1 MYVGTQVGARNDS
14 DFEQWAQLGVV
25 NVCSDPPG
33 DARTWTKDDLA
44 RHREKLESYGITL
57 DMVQIPLSSTPLDT
71 SQSPNIMLGKSPERD
86 REIEVIQNIIR
97 MCGEVGIPAI
107 KYNMNIIGIPRSER
121 ELGRGGSSNSTFR
134 WAKMNQDDPPTI
146 AGVVG
151 VDENWERIDY
161 FLERA
166 VPVAE
171 ESKVRM
177 ACHPHDPFTP
187 DGYMGVTRL
196 LGTVDG
202 MKKFVQMHES
212 PYHGLNFCQ
221 GTVTEMLDDPGEEIA
236 DVIRWFGSRE
246 KIFNVHFRNIRGHKL
261 DFMEAFPDEGSID
274 FSEIVKVY
282 QEVGYKY
289 MLMPDHVPWISGDD
303 RQGTA
308 FAFCYGYITALLQ
321 SIGEPRRQAW
331 VTKGPGGAAGV
342 PKSPFPPRERGA
354 HWARVWVECYE
365 GLNIVILNLFQNRY
379 RSRKSPPSANS

>member
-1 MYVGTQVGARNDS
+1 MYVGTQVGARNDA

-44 RHREKLESYGITL
+44 RHREKLETYGITL

-121 ELGRGGSSNSTFR
+121 ELGRGGSSNATFR

-177 ACHPHDPFTP
+177 ACHPHDPYTP
-187 DGYMGVTRL
+187 DGYMGVTRV
-196 LGTVDG
+196 LGTIDG
-202 MKKFVQMHES
+202 MKKFVQMRES

-221 GTVTEMLDDPGEEIA
+221 GTVSEMLEDPGKEIF
-236 DVIRWFGSRE
+236 DVIRWFGERD
-246 KIFNVHFRNIRGHKL
+246 KIFNVHFRNIVGRKL
-261 DFMEAFPDEGSID
+261 AFEETFPDEGDID
-274 FSEIVKVY
+274 MIAAAATYKEAGY
-282 QEVGYKY
+282 QG
-289 MLMPDHVPWISGDD
+289 MLMPDHAPKISGENAA
-303 RQGTA
+303 TVA
-308 FAFCYGYITALLQ
+308 FAYCYGYIRAVLQ
-321 SIGEPRRQAW
+321 SIDALDE
-331 VTKGPGGAAGV
+331 
-342 PKSPFPPRERGA
+342 
-354 HWARVWVECYE
+354 
-365 GLNIVILNLFQNRY
+365 
-379 RSRKSPPSANS
+379 

>member
-1 MYVGTQVGARNDS
+1 MYVGTQVGARSDS

-25 NVCSDPPG
+25 NVCSDPAGNPHE
-33 DARTWTKDDLA
+33 WTKDDLT
-44 RHREKLESYGITL
+44 RHKEKLNSYGIEL
-57 DMVQIPLSSTPLDT
+57 DMVQIPLSSTPLEK
-71 SQSPNIMLGKSPERD
+71 SQSPNIMLGKNPERD
-86 REIEVIQNIIR
+86 REIESVQNIIR
-97 MCGEVGIPAI
+97 MCGDVGIPAV

-134 WAKMNQDDPPTI
+134 WAKMDQDAPPGI

-151 VDENWERIDY
+151 VDENWDRIDY
-161 FLERA
+161 FLERV
-166 VPVAE
+166 VPAAE
-171 ESKVRM
+171 SAKVRM

-196 LGTVDG
+196 LGTVEG

-261 DFMEAFPDEGSID
+261 DFMESFPDEGSID
-274 FSEIVKVY
+274 FVNTIKIY

-289 MLMPDHVPWISGDD
+289 MLMPDHVPHISGDD
-303 RQGTA
+303 PQGTA

-321 SIGEPRRQAW
+321 SIGEPRKQAW
-331 VTKGPGGAAGV
+331 VTKGP
-342 PKSPFPPRERGA
+342 
-354 HWARVWVECYE
+354 
-365 GLNIVILNLFQNRY
+365 
-379 RSRKSPPSANS
+379 

>member
-25 NVCSDPPG
+25 NICSDPSG
-33 DARTWTKDDLA
+33 DPHKWTREDLA
-44 RHREKLESYGITL
+44 RHKEKVNSYGIEL
-57 DMVQIPLSSTPLDT
+57 DMVQIPLSSTPLDQ

-86 REIEVIQNIIR
+86 REIESIQNIIR
-97 MCGEVGIPAI
+97 MCGEVGIPAV

-121 ELGRGGSSNSTFR
+121 EEGRGGSSNSTFR
-134 WAKMNQDDPPTI
+134 WAKMNQDDPTTI

-161 FLERA
+161 VLERA
-166 VPVAE
+166 VPAAE
-171 ESKVRM
+171 SAKVRL
-177 ACHPHDPFTP
+177 ACHPHDPYTP
-187 DGYMGVTRL
+187 DGYMGVTRV
-196 LGTVDG
+196 LGTIDG

-261 DFMEAFPDEGSID
+261 DFMESFPDEGSID
-274 FSEIVKVY
+274 FSEIIKIY
-282 QEVGYKY
+282 KEVGYKY

-303 RQGTA
+303 PQGAA
-308 FAFCYGYITALLQ
+308 FAFCYGYISALLQ
-321 SIGEPRRQAW
+321 TVKEPRKQPW
-331 VTKGPGGAAGV
+331 VTKEPGQHKTAA
-342 PKSPFPPRERGA
+342 
-354 HWARVWVECYE
+354 W
-365 GLNIVILNLFQNRY
+365 Q
-379 RSRKSPPSANS
+379 AN

>member
-1 MYVGTQVGARNDS
+1 MYVGTQVGARSDA

-33 DARTWTKDDLA
+33 DAGTWTKDDLA
-44 RHREKLESYGITL
+44 RHREKLNSYGITL

-97 MCGEVGIPAI
+97 MCGEVGIPAV

-121 ELGRGGSSNSTFR
+121 EEGRGGSSNSTFR
-134 WAKMNQDDPPTI
+134 WAKMDQDAPPTI

-166 VPVAE
+166 VPAAE
-171 ESKVRM
+171 SARVRM

-187 DGYMGVTRL
+187 DGYRGVTRV

-202 MKKFVQMHES
+202 LKKFVQMHES

-274 FSEIVKVY
+274 FSEIIKVY

-308 FAFCYGYITALLQ
+308 FAYCYGYITALLQ
-321 SIGEPRRQAW
+321 SIGEPRKQAW
-331 VTKGPGGAAGV
+331 VTKGP
-342 PKSPFPPRERGA
+342 
-354 HWARVWVECYE
+354 
-365 GLNIVILNLFQNRY
+365 
-379 RSRKSPPSANS
+379 

>member
-1 MYVGTQVGARNDS
+1 
-14 DFEQWAQLGVV
+14 
-25 NVCSDPPG
+25 
-33 DARTWTKDDLA
+33 
-44 RHREKLESYGITL
+44 
-57 DMVQIPLSSTPLDT
+57 MVQIPLSSTPLDT

-134 WAKMNQDDPPTI
+134 WTKMNQDDPPTI

-177 ACHPHDPFTP
+177 ACHPHDPCTP

-221 GTVTEMLDDPGEEIA
+221 GTVTEMLDAPGEEIA

-331 VTKGPGGAAGV
+331 VTKGP
-342 PKSPFPPRERGA
+342 
-354 HWARVWVECYE
+354 
-365 GLNIVILNLFQNRY
+365 
-379 RSRKSPPSANS
+379 

>member
-1 MYVGTQVGARNDS
+1 
-14 DFEQWAQLGVV
+14 
-25 NVCSDPPG
+25 
-33 DARTWTKDDLA
+33 
-44 RHREKLESYGITL
+44 
-57 DMVQIPLSSTPLDT
+57 
-71 SQSPNIMLGKSPERD
+71 MLGKSPERD

-331 VTKGPGGAAGV
+331 VTKGP
-342 PKSPFPPRERGA
+342 
-354 HWARVWVECYE
+354 
-365 GLNIVILNLFQNRY
+365 
-379 RSRKSPPSANS
+379 

>member
-1 MYVGTQVGARNDS
+1 MHVGTQVGARSDS

-25 NVCSDPPG
+25 NICSDPPG
-33 DARTWTKDDLA
+33 DTHSWTVDDLA
-44 RHREKLESYGITL
+44 RHKEKVNSYGISL
-57 DMVQIPLSSTPLDT
+57 DMVQIPLSSTPLDV

-86 REIEVIQNIIR
+86 REIESIQNIIR
-97 MCGEVGIPAI
+97 MCGEVGIPAV

-121 ELGRGGSSNSTFR
+121 EAGRGGSSNSTFR
-134 WAKMNQDDPPTI
+134 WAKMNPDDPKTI

-151 VDENWERIDY
+151 VEENWERIDY

-177 ACHPHDPFTP
+177 ACHPHDPYTP
-187 DGYMGVTRL
+187 DGYMGVSRI

-202 MKKFVQMHES
+202 LKKFVQMHES

-221 GTVTEMLDDPGEEIA
+221 GTVTEMLDDPGAEIA

-261 DFMEAFPDEGSID
+261 DFMESFPDEGSID
-274 FSEIVKVY
+274 FSEIIKVY

-289 MLMPDHVPWISGDD
+289 MLMPDHVPHISGDD
-303 RQGTA
+303 AQGTA

-321 SIGEPRRQAW
+321 SIDEPRKQAW
-331 VTKGPGGAAGV
+331 VTKGP
-342 PKSPFPPRERGA
+342 
-354 HWARVWVECYE
+354 
-365 GLNIVILNLFQNRY
+365 
-379 RSRKSPPSANS
+379 